1 MWRKVSKWYQD
12 WEDQQI
18 AVLEKPELASQ
29 AAQGY
34 RRFYYCKLAER
45 SPVEREQLR
54 DFSVALKGW
63 RGWLW
68 TAALLGFFSLC
79 GLGLHVLVPNK
90 SLVAAILTANA
101 FGIA

>member
-79 GLGLHVLVPNK
+79 GPVLRGSRHCPAT
-90 SLVAAILTANA
+90 LYGWPGQA
-101 FGIA
+101 GER